1 MDAGGRNAA
10 RWAARVRR
18 GPPEKEAGV
27 SKRTWAAITVLQTGL
42 VALAL
47 VLVTTRTGS
56 AAPGA
61 SDAAQAAPA
70 SVAEQTTSQQPNLRF
85 EPTITLREARAI
97 VDAAKLK
104 AAELRGTITVAV
116 IDAGGN
122 LVSLDRMDG
131 RGPTWDK
138 FAIGKAQGA
147 LARRRPTAEF
157 RDLLTER
164 PDIFFGMQ
172 TMMAGQYYMV
182 NGGVPLAIDG
192 VIVGAAGAGGLGLGE
207 DDIAVEAGIAAWQQ
221 LRQSMGR

>member
-1 MDAGGRNAA
+1 M
-10 RWAARVRR
+10 
-18 GPPEKEAGV
+18 
-27 SKRTWAAITVLQTGL
+27 SKRTWAVITALQTGL

-47 VLVTTRTGS
+47 VLVTARTGA

-61 SDAAQAAPA
+61 GVAPQAAPA
-70 SVAEQTTSQQPNLRF
+70 SVAEQTSEQPSLRF

-97 VDAAKLK
+97 IDAAKIK

-164 PDIFFGMQ
+164 PDIFFAMQ

-207 DDIAVEAGIAAWQQ
+207 DDMAIEAGIAAWQQ
-221 LRQSMGR
+221 VRQSMGR